1 MSLKTKYI
9 MKLILNIFTIYLL
22 LLCFFN
28 STAIAQL
35 IPQNIHFYGYY
46 EGGDYGG
53 SYFIDNK
60 KITVPP
66 RETQRHE
73 FKGFFEGEDIY
84 LDFIDVEL
92 AVQNNNKQVVNEA
105 DVQLTIIP
113 KVARI
118 KYIGEGTFGDDAISL
133 KETKSNATWRKP
145 IINLSKKITRLETG
159 AEKKITF
166 DKIML
171 KDIVDTYFKNKQWP
185 ITLKFMITIKY
196 DGKKKVT
203 SRILEIPLPRY

>member
-1 MSLKTKYI
+1 MPLIVKYI
-9 MKLILNIFTIYLL
+9 MKLILNFFILCLL
-22 LLCFFN
+22 SLCFFN
-28 STAIAQL
+28 GTAIAEL
-35 IPQNIHFYGYY
+35 IPQEIHFYGYY

-53 SYFIDNK
+53 TYFIDNK

-92 AVQNNNKQVVNEA
+92 AVQNNSKQEVNEA
-105 DVQLTIIP
+105 EVQLTIIP

-118 KYIGEGTFGDDAISL
+118 KYIGEGPFGAYAIRL
-133 KETKSNATWRKP
+133 KETKANATWCKP
-145 IINLSKKITRLETG
+145 IINLSKKITGFETG
-159 AEKKITF
+159 AEKKVIF

-171 KDIVDTYFKNKQWP
+171 KNIVDTYFKNKQWP
-185 ITLKFMITIKY
+185 VTLKFMITIKY

-203 SRILEIPLPRY
+203 SKILEIPLPRY